1 MKNLVLALSLV
12 AFMFL
17 GFNGTTALVAATSPL
32 AITTLQDP
40 PKTETK
46 AEGKDKKSCCDKKDA
61 KKSCDKKDGKGCCDK
76 KEAKSCCDKK
86 GGHKGCDGA
95 AKTAKEEGKDKK

>member
-61 KKSCDKKDGKGCCDK
+61 KKSCDKK
-76 KEAKSCCDKK
+76 EAKSCCDKK